1 MWLFFLSLFGGL
13 MCQCIFLG
21 WSLMACLCFL
31 HGRHTFE
38 SSVKSAC
45 CACLSPVLGTSFH
58 TTLFTWK
65 QSPAPHIPGIFHS
78 KTRLKLKSRLGYE
91 LLHSATQP
99 TFPTDNKELFFCITF
114 LPLWPNLA
122 PCSALPQHTSIIS
135 ALFHRDQIW
144 HILPE
149 NPQL

>member
-1 MWLFFLSLFGGL
+1 MCRIIFLS
-13 MCQCIFLG
+13 

-31 HGRHTFE
+31 HRKHTFE
-38 SSVKSAC
+38 SNVSSAC
-45 CACLSPVLGTSFH
+45 CAFLSPVLGTSFH
-58 TTLFTWK
+58 TTLFTWT
-65 QSPAPHIPGIFHS
+65 APRIPTIFHS

-91 LLHSATQP
+91 LLHSAAQP

-114 LPLWPNLA
+114 PPLWPNLA
-122 PCSALPQHTSIIS
+122 PCSAFPQHTSIIS